1 MEQSLGTY
9 TTTQRRAFERDVYD
23 FARALGFSKARAKAS
38 MLGARTFCG
47 EEAYDT
53 DDTRLDD
60 DEIDDSSNVLV
71 SLPLTT
77 GVGTATSSFARSFSA
92 HSPTIPWSSKP
103 ARDGSDILPSVE
115 VRETPQSEGGKGKR
129 SRKSVE
135 GSSTGPKGKRRKTDI
150 ELPMRVSEYTDGFPD
165 AGSRPADSMTISMP
179 NVYVGQNNRDMYE
192 AQPTPEIYDEQ
203 DEPPHSTLEHR
214 HSNKSPTIS
223 AVLETLNTPGGD
235 GDPGADAVVQA
246 KNEQIEQKGQK
257 KGQANSK
264 SKKVK
269 AKKQQPK
276 TKSPTNLGSNKKKK
290 KGQDGEPKKQSVNG
304 IAGDTDISTDAANG
318 NRERGTLET
327 LPHANGIDTLGNTK
341 RHQSAEHSAT
351 SMSEPLEE
359 MERNGAKQLLD
370 GEDDA
375 LREINKTNFNR
386 FLEQYKVSEVQKKA
400 KKQADKGSNKKELSK
415 SRQKK
420 TTGVDEQFEIQAQE
434 LFRAQNAARRAR
446 EDIAKPEDVDNGEE
460 EPAKTT
466 DVENTALQRK
476 EKKIIKRE
484 MKKKKKSEGASSTAT
499 RLAAGFHSPMIQS
512 A

>member
-1 MEQSLGTY
+1 
-9 TTTQRRAFERDVYD
+9 
-23 FARALGFSKARAKAS
+23 

-47 EEAYDT
+47 EETYDT

-92 HSPTIPWSSKP
+92 HSPTIPLSSKP
-103 ARDGSDILPSVE
+103 AKDGSDILPSVE
-115 VRETPQSEGGKGKR
+115 VRETPQSEGAKGKR

-150 ELPMRVSEYTDGFPD
+150 DLPMRVSEYNDGNAD
-165 AGSRPADSMTISMP
+165 AGSRPSDSMTRSLP
-179 NVYVGQNNRDMYE
+179 NVYPGQNTRDIYE
-192 AQPTPEIYDEQ
+192 AQPTPEIYGEQ
-203 DEPPHSTLEHR
+203 DEPPHSTPEHG
-214 HSNKSPTIS
+214 NGDKSPTIA
-223 AVLETLNTPGGD
+223 AVIETWKIPGGD

-246 KNEQIEQKGQK
+246 KNKQKEQKGQK

-269 AKKQQPK
+269 VKQQQPK
-276 TKSPTNLGSNKKKK
+276 PTSPTNLGSKKKK
-290 KGQDGEPKKQSVNG
+290 KGQDSEAKRQSVNG
-304 IAGDTDISTDAANG
+304 TAGDTDTSTDGTNG
-318 NRERGTLET
+318 NRDRGTRET
-327 LPHANGIDTLGNTK
+327 LPQASGIDTLGDIK
-341 RHQSAEHSAT
+341 HHQPAEQSAS
-351 SMSEPLEE
+351 SMSEPVEE
-359 MERNGAKQLLD
+359 KERNGAEQLLD

-375 LREINKTNFNR
+375 SREIKKTNFNR
-386 FLEQYKVSEVQKKA
+386 FLEQYKVLETQKKA
-400 KKQADKGSNKKELSK
+400 KKEADKASNKKELPK
-415 SRQKK
+415 SQQKK

-434 LFRAQNAARRAR
+434 LLRAQNAARRAR
-446 EDIAKPEDVDNGEE
+446 EDKVTAEDVDNGKE

-476 EKKIIKRE
+476 EKKIMKRE
-484 MKKKKKSEGASSTAT
+484 MKKKRKSEGASSTAT
-499 RLAAGFHSPMIQS
+499 GLAAGFHSPMIQS

>member
-135 GSSTGPKGKRRKTDI
+135 SSSTGPKGKRRKTDFD
-150 ELPMRVSEYTDGFPD
+150 LPMRVSEYNDGNVDP
-165 AGSRPADSMTISMP
+165 GSRPADSMTMSKP
-179 NVYVGQNNRDMYE
+179 DVYVGQNTRDIYE

-203 DEPPHSTLEHR
+203 NEPPHSTPEHTNG
-214 HSNKSPTIS
+214 NKTPTIS
-223 AVLETLNTPGGD
+223 AVLEIRNTPGGD

-246 KNEQIEQKGQK
+246 KNEQTELKGQK

-276 TKSPTNLGSNKKKK
+276 PKSPTNLGSKKKK
-290 KGQDGEPKKQSVNG
+290 KGQDSEPKKQSING
-304 IAGDTDISTDAANG
+304 IAGDTDTSTDGANG
-318 NRERGTLET
+318 NRDRGTLET
-327 LPHANGIDTLGNTK
+327 LPQANGIDTLGNTK
-341 RHQSAEHSAT
+341 HHQSAEQSAS

-375 LREINKTNFNR
+375 LREIKKTNFNR
-386 FLEQYKVSEVQKKA
+386 FLEQYKVLESQKKA
-400 KKQADKGSNKKELSK
+400 KKEADKGSNKKELPK
-415 SRQKK
+415 SQQKK
-420 TTGVDEQFEIQAQE
+420 TAGVDEQFEIQAQE
-434 LFRAQNAARRAR
+434 LLRAQNAARRAR
-446 EDIAKPEDVDNGEE
+446 EDKVKGEDVDNGKE

-466 DVENTALQRK
+466 DVENTALQ
-476 EKKIIKRE
+476 
-484 MKKKKKSEGASSTAT
+484 
-499 RLAAGFHSPMIQS
+499 
-512 A
+512 